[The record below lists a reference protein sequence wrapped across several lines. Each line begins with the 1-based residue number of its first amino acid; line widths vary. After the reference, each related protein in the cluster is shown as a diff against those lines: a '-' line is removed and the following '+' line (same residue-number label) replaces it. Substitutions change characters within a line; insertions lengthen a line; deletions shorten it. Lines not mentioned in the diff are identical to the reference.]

1 MMTYPT
7 RGLDQHA
14 TAVGTRFTTMTF
26 GPCWCRSVPGS
37 DGSFDVFRHRSI
49 DSPLGR
55 DVLVVSDRVPP
66 SGVSQLRRLHT
77 GMNDPLV
84 LATRAC
90 PSAEWY
96 WDHSPTDWVDA
107 SEYLDI
113 DHRVDGCLTGQ
124 PEILFATLLGLALDG
139 SADQPIMTLTEVI

>member
-7 RGLDQHA
+7 KGLDQRSP
-14 TAVGTRFTTMTF
+14 AVAARISTMTF

-55 DVLVVSDRVPP
+55 DVLVVSDRIPP
-66 SGVSQLRRLHT
+66 SGVSSLRRLHAA
-77 GMNDPLV
+77 MNDPLV
-84 LATRAC
+84 LVTRAC
-90 PSAEWY
+90 PSAGWY
-96 WDHSPTDWVDA
+96 WDNSPTEWVDA

-124 PEILFATLLGLALDG
+124 PEIFLASLLGLVLDG
-139 SADQPIMTLTEVI
+139 SADQPLMTLTEVI